1 MINLHDQEAVTNF
14 LTTLVHR
21 HFRKWRRKNDLW
33 WWLNLLVFSLCLVSR
48 VAGAEMPHDT
58 LVTHLGQN
66 VTLPCHGS
74 DQVVFQGGHAS
85 QLRRDGTNFVIL
97 EAEPE
102 DEGTYNCYSN
112 NSLVAKVDLILTITD
127 NVPFPESNSAQQNTE
142 DNSDSDYLRVLGVST
157 AISIIALVTLVSGIG
172 LLLVKHR
179 SHKKQVQHLK
189 DSPGED
195 ESLELVPN
203 ITLNPSF
210 NIDMLEHIEAEY
222 NESSEHVFLV
232 DSAVVPES

>member
-1 MINLHDQEAVTNF
+1 MINLHGQEAVTNF
-14 LTTLVHR
+14 LTALVHR
-21 HFRKWRRKNDLW
+21 HFRKCKRKNDLW

-48 VAGAEMPHDT
+48 VTGAEIPHET
-58 LVTHLGQN
+58 RVTHLGHN
-66 VTLPCHGS
+66 VTLPCDGS

-85 QLRRDGTNFVIL
+85 QLRRDGTNFVII
-97 EAEPE
+97 EAAPE

-112 NSLVAKVDLILTITD
+112 NSLVAKVDLILKE
-127 NVPFPESNSAQQNTE
+127 NVPFSESNSAQQNSE
-142 DNSDSDYLRVLGVST
+142 DNSDSDYLRVLGISS
-157 AISIIALVTLVSGIG
+157 AISIFALITLVSGIG

-232 DSAVVPES
+232 NSSVVPER